1 MIIAYTED
9 ITAVANSS
17 GYHHHRHVGDY
28 DIVFSNNSHF
38 HLLSLLICN
47 PHFLSFKLTVPKG
60 QQSLIVGDGS
70 RS

>member
-28 DIVFSNNSHF
+28 DIVLSNNAHF
-38 HLLSLLICN
+38 HLLSRLIYD
-47 PHFLSFKLTVPKG
+47 PHFLSFKLTVRKV
-60 QQSLIVGDGS
+60 QQNLMTL
-70 RS
+70 R